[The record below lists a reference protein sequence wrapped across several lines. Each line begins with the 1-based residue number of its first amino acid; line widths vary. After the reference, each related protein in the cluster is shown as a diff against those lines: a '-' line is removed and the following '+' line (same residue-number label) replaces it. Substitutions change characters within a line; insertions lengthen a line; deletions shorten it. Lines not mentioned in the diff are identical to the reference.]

1 MSRVF
6 FSQLPQSDSTD
17 SVDFKTSGFI
27 AVMTVEEAAV
37 KLVDG
42 LILGIPAIDADVSAS
57 ESVFFVAELVLDV
70 DVVLVHGPL

>member
-17 SVDFKTSGFI
+17 GVDFKTSAFA

-42 LILGIPAIDADVSAS
+42 LILGIPAIDADVSVS
-57 ESVFFVAELVLDV
+57 DSVFFVVELVLDV

>member
-1 MSRVF
+1 
-6 FSQLPQSDSTD
+6 
-17 SVDFKTSGFI
+17 
-27 AVMTVEEAAV
+27 MTAEEAAV

-57 ESVFFVAELVLDV
+57 ESVFFVVELVLDV